1 MSLIPVILSGG
12 SGSRLWP
19 MSRSAYPKQFLP
31 LLDSIEDTMLQMT
44 AKRARAVASDKQDA
58 LVVCNEEHRFLV
70 AEQLKQIDCKA
81 QIVLEPEG
89 RNTAPAVAVAALLA
103 QHNTHG
109 SDPVLLVMPADHV
122 IQNEV
127 EFGRSIQRAT
137 ELANSGYL
145 VTLGIVPS
153 YAETGYGYIK
163 ASSEL
168 GSGFAVDEFKEKP
181 DAEAAQQYLDSGN
194 YFWNAGIFVF
204 KASAFLEELAK
215 FESEIHGA
223 ATAAALG
230 SKSDLD
236 FMRLDAEAFCASP
249 SSSIDYAVMEKTDK
263 VAMVPMDAGWSDV
276 GSWAALSDISVKDQ
290 QGNSTFGDVLLEGVE
305 NSHIHAETKLVAG
318 LGVKDLVVVETDDA
332 VLVTTQK
339 ESQQV
344 KKIVERLK
352 SFERT
357 QVEHHRKVYRPWG
370 WYDSIDSG
378 SQFQVKRIRVNPGA
392 MLSVQMHNF
401 RAEHWVVVKGQAE
414 VLNGEQWITLNE
426 NESTYIPIK
435 QKHALKNPSESEFLE
450 IIEVQTGS
458 YLGEDDI
465 IRFEDI
471 YGREG

>member
-1 MSLIPVILSGG
+1 MHLTAVILSGG

-19 MSRSAYPKQFLP
+19 MSRKAYPKQFLP
-31 LLDSIEDTMLQMT
+31 LISKSQDTMLQMT
-44 AKRARAVASDKQDA
+44 LKRAGVTSDKRDA
-58 LVVCNEEHRFLV
+58 IVVCNQEHRFLV
-70 AEQLKQIDCKA
+70 AEQIKEVDLKA

-89 RNTAPAVAVAALLA
+89 RNTAPAVGLAAA
-103 QHNTHG
+103 IATRE
-109 SDPVLLVMPADHV
+109 SEDADPVLLVMPADHV
-122 IQNEV
+122 IQDQQAFNQSV
-127 EFGRSIQRAT
+127 QKAT
-137 ELANSGYL
+137 ELAESGYL
-145 VTLGIVPS
+145 VTLGITPS

-163 ASSEL
+163 AAAEL
-168 GSGFAVDEFKEKP
+168 ASGYAVDEFKEKP
-181 DAEAAQQYLDSGN
+181 DQETAQQYLESGG

-204 KASAFLEELAK
+204 KASAYLKELANYEPEMYSAVSK
-215 FESEIHGA
+215 AVDGR
-223 ATAAALG
+223 
-230 SKSDLD
+230 KSDLD
-236 FMRLDAEAFCASP
+236 FIRVDAEAFCASP
-249 SSSIDYAVMEKTDK
+249 SSSIDYAVMEKSSK

-276 GSWAALSDISVKDQ
+276 GSWAALSDISAKDQ
-290 QGNSTFGDVLLEGVE
+290 FGNSTFGDVLLENVE

-344 KKIVERLK
+344 KKIVEQLK
-352 SFERT
+352 GFERS

-378 SQFQVKRIRVNPGA
+378 PQFQVKRIRVKPGA
-392 MLSVQMHNF
+392 MLSVQMHNY

-414 VLNGEQWITLNE
+414 VLNGEDWLTLNE

-435 QKHALKNPSESEFLE
+435 QKHALKNPSETKFLE

>member
-1 MSLIPVILSGG
+1 MTLVPVILSGG

-19 MSRSAYPKQFLP
+19 LSRGAYPKQFLP
-31 LLDSIEDTMLQMT
+31 LLNESEDTMLQMT
-44 AKRARAVASDKQDA
+44 AKRAGAITDHQAI
-58 LVVCNEEHRFLV
+58 VVCNEEHRFLV
-70 AEQLKQIDCKA
+70 AEQFNQIDRQA

-89 RNTAPAVAVAALLA
+89 KNTAPAVTVAASMALNSD
-103 QHNTHG
+103 HCT
-109 SDPVLLVMPADHV
+109 DPVLLVMPADHV
-122 IQNEV
+122 IQDIEG
-127 EFGRSIQRAT
+127 FSQSIKKAAGLA
-137 ELANSGYL
+137 ELGYL
-145 VTLGIVPS
+145 VTLGITPN

-163 ASSEL
+163 AANEIA
-168 GSGFAVDEFKEKP
+168 SGYVVDEFKEKP
-181 DAEAAQQYLDSGN
+181 DAETAQQYLESGD

-204 KASAFLEELAK
+204 KARAFLEELAE
-215 FESEIHGA
+215 FEPKIYDA
-223 ATAAALG
+223 AIASVEG

-236 FMRLDAEAFCASP
+236 FIRLDGEAFSESP
-249 SSSIDYAVMEKTDK
+249 SGSIDYAVMEKTDK
-263 VAMVPMDAGWSDV
+263 VAMVPMDVGWSDV
-276 GSWAALSDISVKDQ
+276 GSWAALADISVKDQ

-332 VLVTTQK
+332 VLITTQK
-339 ESQQV
+339 QSQQV
-344 KKIVERLK
+344 KKIVEQLK
-352 SFERT
+352 SFERS
-357 QVEHHRKVYRPWG
+357 QVKHHRKVYRPWG

-378 SQFQVKRIRVNPGA
+378 PQFQVKRIRVKPGA

-401 RAEHWVVVKGQAE
+401 RAEHWVVVRGQAE

-435 QKHALKNPSESEFLE
+435 QKHALKNPSESDYLE

-471 YGREG
+471 YGRESQ

>member
-1 MSLIPVILSGG
+1 MYVTPVILSGG

-19 MSRSAYPKQFLP
+19 MSRKAYPKQFLP
-31 LLDSIEDTMLQMT
+31 LIAKHQDTMLQMT
-44 AKRARAVASDKQDA
+44 IKRVGKLSERQSSIVI
-58 LVVCNEEHRFLV
+58 CNEEHRFLV
-70 AEQLKQIDCKA
+70 AEQLNQISHDA

-89 RNTAPAVAVAALLA
+89 RNTAPAVALAAMIA
-103 QHNTHG
+103 MQEKEDT
-109 SDPVLLVMPADHV
+109 DPLLLVMPADHV
-122 IQNEV
+122 IEDLQAFDRSV
-127 EFGRSIQRAT
+127 EKAT
-137 ELANSGYL
+137 ELAESGYL
-145 VTLGIVPS
+145 VTLGITPS

-163 ASSEL
+163 AAAEL
-168 GSGFAVDEFKEKP
+168 VSGFAVNEFKEKP
-181 DAEAAQQYLDSGN
+181 DQETAQQYLESGD
-194 YFWNAGIFVF
+194 YYWNAGIFVF
-204 KASAFLEELAK
+204 KASAYLEELAK
-215 FESEIHGA
+215 YEPEMHSAISQAVEGQRP
-223 ATAAALG
+223 
-230 SKSDLD
+230 DLD
-236 FMRLDAEAFCASP
+236 FIRVDAEAFCASP
-249 SSSIDYAVMEKTDK
+249 SISIDYAVMEKTSK

-276 GSWAALSDISVKDQ
+276 GSWAALSDISEKDQ
-290 QGNSTFGDVLLEGVE
+290 FGNSIFGDVLLENVE
-305 NSHIHAETKLVAG
+305 NSHIHAETKLIAG

-344 KKIVERLK
+344 KKIVEQLK
-352 SFERT
+352 GFERS

-378 SQFQVKRIRVNPGA
+378 PQFQVKRIRVKPGA
-392 MLSVQMHNF
+392 MLSVQMHNY

-414 VLNGEQWITLNE
+414 VLNGEDWLTLNE

-435 QKHALKNPSESEFLE
+435 QKHALKNPSETEFLE